1 MGYFIH
7 NKYDKNSVAALAAL
21 GSSSTHTVIDYYSNY
36 ETYKY
41 LDTSNGFGV
50 VYDALNY
57 ITPNTLV
64 YDAQA
69 SGTKSHLNFSSS
81 IIIKSIQRGIVTV
94 NITND
99 KNGDGQMSVNINTID
114 PSKSIIL
121 LNAKGNVSNNT
132 TICLNSLDSTQFT
145 VMVAGYS
152 NNYSK
157 FSYQIIE
164 FR

>member
-41 LDTSNGFGV
+41 LDVSNGFGV

-81 IIIKSIQRGIVTV
+81 ILIKSIQRGIVTV
-94 NITND
+94 NITNED
-99 KNGDGQMSVNINTID
+99 DQISVNINTID

-121 LNAKGNVSNNT
+121 LNATGTVSDNT
-132 TICLNSLDSTQFT
+132 TICLNSLDSTRFIVT
-145 VMVAGYS
+145 ISDYS

>member
-81 IIIKSIQRGIVTV
+81 IIIKSIQKGLY
-94 NITND
+94 TNT
-99 KNGDGQMSVNINTID
+99 KQNQPETININKID
-114 PSKSIIL
+114 SSKSIVL
-121 LNAKGNVSNNT
+121 LNTHSTYNAEVLT
-132 TICLNSLDSTQFT
+132 LNDNSMQIQVGSTG
-145 VMVAGYS
+145 VKV
-152 NNYSK
+152 
-157 FSYQIIE
+157 SYQIIE